1 MEVSYSVDY
10 DKHFRTQQ
18 YYLKHS
24 PDANQRIQSVTLMLL
39 WILCFFLTIPFSI
52 LSVKKGF
59 CLAGSLYFI
68 VILLFMICSKFIS
81 RRLLLKSVKKELKK
95 YENDS
100 VSIIQQEDSI
110 SFKNKDGLTQHYWR
124 SINEI
129 ERGEQFLLFNTR
141 FTPHLIPR
149 YAFQTQDDFESFY
162 RTSREYQQAHDDKQK
177 PSSINLK
184 LLYVLPILM
193 CFFVLG
199 IFSSTPA
206 SEPEYVHNTE
216 TFWRDVYGSEL
227 PAVEYKF
234 NTTDDFQIMMTEEA
248 WKKNVQALKDQY
260 GTIRSIYPIAYAEL
274 NKDVPRAV
282 VLCRVLGDRKFYY
295 IRTYLLQY
303 PIGWKV
309 NGYDLIVP
317 VNVDLEEET
326 FSLQK
331 DRDLLK
337 EKLPYKIPIMDN
349 SALELSGYQG
359 D

>member
-1 MEVSYSVDY
+1 MEVSYSIDY

-24 PDANQRIQSVTLMLL
+24 PDANKRIQDVTLVIL

-59 CLAGSLYFI
+59 CLSASVYFI
-68 VILLFMICSKFIS
+68 VILLFMIFSKSLS
-81 RRLLLKSVKKELKK
+81 RRLMLKSVKKGLKE

-100 VSIIQQEDSI
+100 VSIIQREDSI
-110 SFKNKDGLTQHYWR
+110 SFKNKNGLTQHYWR
-124 SINEI
+124 SINDI

-141 FTPHLIPR
+141 STPHLIPR

-177 PSSINLK
+177 RSSK
-184 LLYVLPILM
+184 SVKMLYLLPILM
-193 CFFVLG
+193 CFLAFST
-199 IFSSTPA
+199 FSSTPA
-206 SEPEYVHNTE
+206 SEPEYVHKTE
-216 TFWRDVYGSEL
+216 TFWRNVYGSEL
-227 PAVEYKF
+227 PEVEYTF
-234 NTTDDFQIMMTEEA
+234 NTTDDFQNMMTEEQ
-248 WKKNVQALKDQY
+248 WKKNVQALKEQY
-260 GTIRSIYPIAYAEL
+260 GGIHSIYPIAYAEL
-274 NKDVPRAV
+274 NKEVPRAV

-303 PIGWKV
+303 PIGWEM

-317 VNVDLEEET
+317 LNVDLEEKT

-337 EKLPYKIPIMDN
+337 EKLPYKIHIMDN